1 MSHDTNKSIS
11 PIFNYEVKIML
22 NFIDVSD
29 LVNYMFE
36 NFEYEKPISIV
47 ANKELSIDIMKE
59 LLTYEDTVIDIC
71 DINAYEYDKEYLV
84 TLDSESD
91 EDCWHICVEQS
102 YNYDNELYY
111 GMDGYV
117 LFHEDVN
124 SKALIDMQQN
134 ELLRPESH
142 DWFVIEEDVEENDSD
157 ESFEEFFGRFM
168 ME

>member
-1 MSHDTNKSIS
+1 
-11 PIFNYEVKIML
+11 ML

-36 NFEYEKPISIV
+36 NFEYGKPISIV

-59 LLTYEDTVIDIC
+59 LLAYENTVIEIC

-91 EDCWHICVEQS
+91 EDCWHIYVEQI
-102 YNYDNELYY
+102 YNYEAESYY

-117 LFHEDVN
+117 LLHEDVN

-142 DWFVIEEDVEENDSD
+142 DWFVIGEDIEENDSD
-157 ESFEEFFGRFM
+157 ETFENFFWGFM
-168 ME
+168 ML